1 LRIWFHKVEQEIVM
15 AQNRKE
21 TTVRKRRMGVETHR
35 TIEKQEKP
43 DTQVPAASK
52 APGIPPTD
60 NLKKHPDE
68 AYGDTEIPQ
77 RGKHLDS
84 LKAGTN

>member
-1 LRIWFHKVEQEIVM
+1 VIR
-15 AQNRKE
+15 NRKE
-21 TTVRKRRMGVETHR
+21 TTTGKRRNGASTHHTLGKEQKR
-35 TIEKQEKP
+35 QA
-43 DTQVPAASK
+43 DTSERPTSK
-52 APGIPPTD
+52 VPGIPPTD

-77 RGKHLDS
+77 RGKQLDK